1 MNDNLIALLEELN
14 SYGCAY
20 IELSSEQV
28 IEVAI
33 DDDAGFTR
41 LMVAAGAEEEF
52 EDCGIREVTNLLESH
67 QSGTQPAF
75 QVPRFVRTAHA

>member
-20 IELSSEQV
+20 IELSSEHV
-28 IEVAI
+28 IEVMI
-33 DDDAGFTR
+33 DDDAGFTKLR
-41 LMVAAGAEEEF
+41 VATGAEEEF

-67 QSGTQPAF
+67 Q
-75 QVPRFVRTAHA
+75 VKEIR

>member
-41 LMVAAGAEEEF
+41 LRVAVGAEEEF
-52 EDCGIREVTNLLESH
+52 EDCGIREVTNLLEVH
-67 QSGTQPAF
+67 Q
-75 QVPRFVRTAHA
+75 VKEIR

>member
-33 DDDAGFTR
+33 DDDAGFTKLR
-41 LMVAAGAEEEF
+41 VAAWAEEEF
-52 EDCGIREVTNLLESH
+52 EDCGIREVTNLLEAH
-67 QSGTQPAF
+67 Q
-75 QVPRFVRTAHA
+75 VKEIR

>member
-41 LMVAAGAEEEF
+41 LRVAAGAEEEF
-52 EDCGIREVTNLLESH
+52 GDCGIREVTNLLEVH
-67 QSGTQPAF
+67 Q
-75 QVPRFVRTAHA
+75 VKEIR

>member
-28 IEVAI
+28 IEVVI
-33 DDDAGFTR
+33 DDDAGFTGLR
-41 LMVAAGAEEEF
+41 VAAGAEEEF
-52 EDCGIREVTNLLESH
+52 EDCGICEVTNLLESH
-67 QSGTQPAF
+67 Q
-75 QVPRFVRTAHA
+75 VKEIR

>member
-20 IELSSEQV
+20 IELSNERV
-28 IEVAI
+28 IEVMI
-33 DDDAGFTR
+33 DDDAGFTKLR
-41 LMVAAGAEEEF
+41 VATGAEEEF

-67 QSGTQPAF
+67 Q
-75 QVPRFVRTAHA
+75 VKEIR

>member
-41 LMVAAGAEEEF
+41 LRVAAGAEEEL

-67 QSGTQPAF
+67 Q
-75 QVPRFVRTAHA
+75 VKEIR

>member
-41 LMVAAGAEEEF
+41 L
-52 EDCGIREVTNLLESH
+52 RPKRS
-67 QSGTQPAF
+67 S
-75 QVPRFVRTAHA
+75 RTAASVK

>member
-1 MNDNLIALLEELN
+1 MNDNLIALLEELHT
-14 SYGCAY
+14 YGCAY

-41 LMVAAGAEEEF
+41 LRVAAWAEEEF
-52 EDCGIREVTNLLESH
+52 ADCGIREVTNILEIH
-67 QSGTQPAF
+67 Q
-75 QVPRFVRTAHA
+75 VKEIR

>member
-20 IELSSEQV
+20 IELSGEQV

-41 LMVAAGAEEEF
+41 LRVAEGAEEEF

-67 QSGTQPAF
+67 Q
-75 QVPRFVRTAHA
+75 VKEIR